1 MMKSLKPLS
10 IAIPSSWPADVRLQA
25 AYEPLEL
32 DVLEVAALVEPPP
45 PELEEELEELEPE
58 PEPDDAPALSFEPDD
73 PESFDP
79 ESFDPDPDDSPAGFA
94 RESVR

>member
-10 IAIPSSWPADVRLQA
+10 ITVPSSWPADVRLQA
-25 AYEPLEL
+25 SYEPLEPDL
-32 DVLEVAALVEPPP
+32 PEAAALVEPPP

-58 PEPDDAPALSFEPDD
+58 PDDAPALSFDPESFE

-79 ESFDPDPDDSPAGFA
+79 DPFDPDPDDSPAGFA